1 MKKIKID
8 DFRSESFIGLWNIED
23 NKLCKELINFF
34 EENKDLHIIGTT
46 SGGVDYSVKKTID
59 ITINPKSLK
68 EPKYQIFNKYFEK
81 LNECFEDYKDQYSFL
96 KVMAKKVHI
105 GHFNIQKYLKGD
117 HFSSIHSERTNLSS
131 IHRLFAWMTYL
142 NDVPEGGATHFAHY
156 NLDVQPERGKT
167 LIWPAEWTHA
177 HRGNVVTQGEKYII
191 TGWMHLRL

>member
-142 NDVPEGGATHFAHY
+142 NDVEDGGTTDFKY
-156 NLDVQPERGKT
+156 FDLKIKPQQGKT
-167 LIWPAEWTHA
+167 VIWPSEWNHA
-177 HRGNVVTQGEKYII
+177 HRGSVLNSGSKYII
-191 TGWMHLRL
+191 TGWMHFTD

>member
-142 NDVPEGGATHFAHY
+142 NDVEDGGTTDFKY
-156 NLDVQPERGKT
+156 FDLKIKPQQGKT
-167 LIWPAEWTHA
+167 VIWPSEWTYA
-177 HRGNVVTQGEKYII
+177 HRGSVLNSGSKYII
-191 TGWMHLRL
+191 TGWMHFTD

>member
-117 HFSSIHSERTNLSS
+117 HFSSYPFRKN
-131 IHRLFAWMTYL
+131 
-142 NDVPEGGATHFAHY
+142 
-156 NLDVQPERGKT
+156 
-167 LIWPAEWTHA
+167 
-177 HRGNVVTQGEKYII
+177 
-191 TGWMHLRL
+191 

>member
-1 MKKIKID
+1 MKKIKIGN
-8 DFRSESFIGLWNIED
+8 FRSESFIGLWNIED

-34 EENKDLHIIGTT
+34 EDNEDLHVIGAT

-68 EPKYQIFNKYFEK
+68 EPKYQVFNKYFEK

-96 KVMAKKVHI
+96 KVMAQKVHI

-142 NDVPEGGATHFAHY
+142 NDVEDGGTTDFKYFDLKVKPE
-156 NLDVQPERGKT
+156 QGKT
-167 LIWPAEWTHA
+167 IIWPSEWTHA
-177 HRGNVVTQGEKYII
+177 HRGSVLNSGSKYII
-191 TGWMHLRL
+191 TGWMHFTD

>member
-46 SGGVDYSVKKTID
+46 SGGVDYSAKKTID

-142 NDVPEGGATHFAHY
+142 NDVEDGGTTDFKY
-156 NLDVQPERGKT
+156 FDLKIKPQQGKT
-167 LIWPAEWTHA
+167 VIWPSEWTHA
-177 HRGNVVTQGEKYII
+177 HRGSVLNSGSKYII
-191 TGWMHLRL
+191 TGWMHFTD

>member
-1 MKKIKID
+1 MKKIKIGN
-8 DFRSESFIGLWNIED
+8 FRSESFIGLWNIED

-34 EENKDLHIIGTT
+34 EDNEDLHVIGAT
-46 SGGVDYSVKKTID
+46 SCGLDYSVKKTID

-68 EPKYQIFNKYFEK
+68 EPKYQVFNKYFEK

-96 KVMAKKVHI
+96 KVMAQKVHI

-142 NDVPEGGATHFAHY
+142 NDVEDGGTTDFKYFDLKIKPE
-156 NLDVQPERGKT
+156 QGKT
-167 LIWPAEWTHA
+167 IIWPSEWTHA
-177 HRGNVVTQGEKYII
+177 HRGSVLNSGSKYII
-191 TGWMHLRL
+191 TGWMHFTD

>member
-142 NDVPEGGATHFAHY
+142 NDVEDGGTTDF
-156 NLDVQPERGKT
+156 
-167 LIWPAEWTHA
+167 
-177 HRGNVVTQGEKYII
+177 KYFDLKIKPQQY
-191 TGWMHLRL
+191 